1 MMILNL
7 SKALNYVSKEMLSED
22 GLFRDNAK
30 LLVLVILSSMSKSEP
45 LEIEEA
51 MNLMGRLTNQ
61 EFSQLSTAEIHVI
74 HADPRSDRDPVEYN
88 KQLQALQT
96 PDRSDTKSFLHNV
109 GLLGEANP
117 DDPMDLQI
125 KRDGFFL
132 PQNPFL
138 DCSNYYNTLSLF
150 PLNSGASIYGLSAI

>member
-1 MMILNL
+1 
-7 SKALNYVSKEMLSED
+7 MLSED

-74 HADPRSDRDPVEYN
+74 HADPRSDRDPVEYS

-117 DDPMDLQI
+117 DDPMDLQL
-125 KRDGFFL
+125 KRDGLARF
-132 PQNPFL
+132 
-138 DCSNYYNTLSLF
+138 
-150 PLNSGASIYGLSAI
+150 